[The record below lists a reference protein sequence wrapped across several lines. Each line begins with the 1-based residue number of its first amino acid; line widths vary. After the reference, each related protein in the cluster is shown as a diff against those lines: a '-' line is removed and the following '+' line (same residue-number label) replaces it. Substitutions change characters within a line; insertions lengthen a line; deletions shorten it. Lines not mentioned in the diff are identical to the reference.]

1 MIDTSDAVSQNHM
14 RQISSLILADLEG
27 YNIGQN
33 KVRVSFV
40 SYGDSSKVLLPLT
53 SGNDKVNIISKLSYL
68 QKRGGLADITEA
80 LRLVNSDVLP
90 NARPNVPVTIVLFMA
105 SPVDSTVEK
114 LVIDEANRIKQ
125 KDVRIIVV
133 GFSKDVF
140 SQLIMGI
147 TNVPNGNVFPANGG
161 EIADILGILNLAIV
175 SASGKIAFQIFAFS
189 CEENMYLEP
198 LLC

>member
-175 SASGKIAFQIFAFS
+175 SASGKIAFQLFAFS
-189 CEENMYLEP
+189 CV
-198 LLC
+198 